1 MHPEPQ
7 RLRRALLK
15 AALLPLLLA
24 GGAATAAAPKVD
36 RNDARLVTSDL
47 AADAARLPADGVLL
61 LLFSLPDCHW
71 CHEVRQSYLLP
82 LVRDAAASAGLA
94 IRELSL
100 VAEPLRGFDG
110 QPVAIETLARR
121 WSVKAAP
128 TLLFLDRCG
137 EPLAEA
143 LVGGDVAGFYGAYF
157 DRALAAARRAAAER
171 AASC

>member
-15 AALLPLLLA
+15 AALLLA
-24 GGAATAAAPKVD
+24 GGAATAATKVD

-82 LVRDAAASAGLA
+82 LGRDAAASTGLA

-171 AASC
+171 LPGC